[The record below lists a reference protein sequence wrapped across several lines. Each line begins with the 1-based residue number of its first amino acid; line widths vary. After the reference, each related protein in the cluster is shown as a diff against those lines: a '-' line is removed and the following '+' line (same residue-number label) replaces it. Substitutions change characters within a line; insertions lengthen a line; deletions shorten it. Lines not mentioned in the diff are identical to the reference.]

1 MHRDKNIVASNHYR
15 RQNWGMRTLTCSL
28 LLLIPGFGCGSP
40 GTLAPKAE
48 VQILCTT
55 EMLAGPMRTLCGP
68 HADVTSLMG
77 AGVDPHLYKPS
88 PGDVQRI
95 LDADLV
101 LFHGHHLEGRMG
113 EILGGHGGEHREA
126 SNRRFI
132 AICERIDDQRLIR
145 SSAGTIDPHLWM
157 DISLWQDVIEQMEL
171 VLSELDPDHREY
183 FRSAAATLDEEL
195 ELLDEQVM
203 QMLAMIPEK
212 RRILVTAHDAFGY
225 FGRRYRLEVM
235 GIQGISTESE
245 ASIDRVNT
253 LVATLSER
261 NVPAV
266 FVESTVPERNIRAL
280 IEGCS
285 SLGHSLEIGGVLF
298 SDAPGPE
305 GSGAARWRDMVLHDA
320 RVISEALR

>member
-1 MHRDKNIVASNHYR
+1 
-15 RQNWGMRTLTCSL
+15 
-28 LLLIPGFGCGSP
+28 
-40 GTLAPKAE
+40 
-48 VQILCTT
+48 
-55 EMLAGPMRTLCGP
+55 
-68 HADVTSLMG
+68 
-77 AGVDPHLYKPS
+77 
-88 PGDVQRI
+88 
-95 LDADLV
+95 
-101 LFHGHHLEGRMG
+101 
-113 EILGGHGGEHREA
+113 
-126 SNRRFI
+126 
-132 AICERIDDQRLIR
+132 
-145 SSAGTIDPHLWM
+145 
-157 DISLWQDVIEQMEL
+157 
-171 VLSELDPDHREY
+171 
-183 FRSAAATLDEEL
+183 
-195 ELLDEQVM
+195 M